1 MALPTTNG
9 SGNKIG
15 AALATQG
22 LLTDVDTVQRNVL
35 GTLSWDDLGNAH
47 VYLPGVASCII
58 GSWCTYVLGTY
69 VPALTITT
77 SIPGG
82 LVAVANG
89 AILAANW
96 GWFQVFGY
104 VPVASIATATITV
117 GQPLYASSTAG
128 RATTTAAGA
137 ATLFGAFTGATSASN
152 LGTAMLSFPFLCAT
166 STL

>member
-9 SGNKIG
+9 TGNKVG
-15 AALATQG
+15 AALGTEG

-35 GTLSWDDLGNAH
+35 GTLAWDDLGNAH
-47 VYLPGVASCII
+47 VYLPGVASCVA
-58 GSWCTYVLGTY
+58 GSWVTYVLGTY
-69 VPALTITT
+69 VPTLTITT

-82 LVAVANG
+82 LIAVANA

-104 VPVASIATATITV
+104 VPVANIATATITV

-128 RATTTAAGA
+128 RATTSASAAC
-137 ATLFGAFTGATSASN
+137 TLFGAFIATSAVSN
-152 LGTAMLSFPFLCAT
+152 VGSAVLSFPFYCAT